1 MVILKKDGHE
11 VEILPERGAIVSR
24 WTYKGKRILYE
35 DANLENVH
43 IIRGGMPILFP
54 LCGQLQD
61 DVFHYNEKQFR
72 LTRHGFARDYKWEI
86 VELQDDCVKLL
97 LKASAETLTM
107 YPFHFECTVLYSL
120 SGNQLTVSSSVKNN
134 GDVNM
139 PYQIGFHPYFWTE
152 NKLAA
157 KLVYNWHEEVTDI
170 AKFSHAYV
178 LQTSNFR
185 LTVTSVK
192 GFDHVVVWSLP
203 GEPFICVEPWLRSIG
218 AIQSKES
225 PIIQPHCEKKHV
237 FIIEVE

>member
-1 MVILKKDGHE
+1 
-11 VEILPERGAIVSR
+11 
-24 WTYKGKRILYE
+24 
-35 DANLENVH
+35 
-43 IIRGGMPILFP
+43 
-54 LCGQLQD
+54 
-61 DVFHYNEKQFR
+61 
-72 LTRHGFARDYKWEI
+72 
-86 VELQDDCVKLL
+86 
-97 LKASAETLTM
+97 
-107 YPFHFECTVLYSL
+107 
-120 SGNQLTVSSSVKNN
+120 
-134 GDVNM
+134 M